1 MDKIDTSKEAVAKRL
16 ERLESL
22 AERGWID
29 GDVVD
34 LVSALSAERGQLS
47 ARLAACERERD
58 EAQRSKN
65 YQKDRAVIAQRSRKD
80 MGDGLATLKD
90 ELSAA
95 NATITRL
102 TAELEA
108 ARAENARL
116 QKQIDDE
123 RERAGDDDTF
133 W

>member
-1 MDKIDTSKEAVAKRL
+1 MSEIDTSKEAVAKRL

-58 EAQRSKN
+58 
-65 YQKDRAVIAQRSRKD
+65 D
-80 MGDGLATLKD
+80 
-90 ELSAA
+90 
-95 NATITRL
+95 
-102 TAELEA
+102 
-108 ARAENARL
+108 
-116 QKQIDDE
+116 
-123 RERAGDDDTF
+123 RERLNHNSPPTEPTK
-133 W
+133 